1 MEAPDSFSRLYHRLM
16 ESYRM
21 PPDMASRQLDA
32 ILKRVGAASRPNAPS
47 HAAYPEAGGIRYGQ

>member
-1 MEAPDSFSRLYHRLM
+1 MEAADSFFRLFHRLM

-21 PPDMASRQLDA
+21 PPDLASRQLDA